1 MFFLLGGLLAAPCNI
16 HPEYMLVPATT
27 AIRVVHAGSRF
38 TASTTVSFRVHE
50 VRPAIIPMVEP
61 GVLEHVR
68 GHQIIA
74 QRIARSFDGHLD
86 ANGTSVAQ
94 AKMRLSHA
102 IHDLAADQN
111 TELAREEQ
119 TYENVTE
126 NGASQSQGPTY
137 GLPGGSDVHD
147 AACTH

>member
-27 AIRVVHAGSRF
+27 AIRVVHDGPRF

-50 VRPAIIPMVEP
+50 VRPAIIPMIEP
-61 GVLEHVR
+61 GLIEHVR

-74 QRIARSFDGHLD
+74 RRVARSFNGHLE
-86 ANGTSVAQ
+86 ANGATIGQ
-94 AKMRLSHA
+94 AKMRLSRA
-102 IHDLAADQN
+102 IHDLTADQN
-111 TELAREEQ
+111 NELTREER

-126 NGASQSQGPTY
+126 NGASQSQGPAY
-137 GLPGGSDVHD
+137 GLPGGPDVQD
-147 AACTH
+147 AACTR